1 MLVTVSRG
9 LKKKYIYINIM
20 DLNGVWLQGCV
31 FERLCN
37 FKKGETLNKFTLFV
51 SLYLIIWIDYSVLLL
66 ILYFTD

>member
-1 MLVTVSRG
+1 
-9 LKKKYIYINIM
+9 M